1 MKKILAMAVLVMAAS
16 SLAAGQTP
24 ETKPAQA
31 KPAGEKVAAP
41 ETKPAEAKPA
51 GEKATAP
58 ETKPAEAKPAVE
70 KATASSSADQ
80 ELIKLD
86 QEWGEA
92 GIRGDTAKLEL
103 ILADDFQGSGP
114 TGVQTKAQ
122 NIAEA
127 KSNSANITNATYK
140 ADEYTVR
147 WLDKDTAIMFHRA
160 VEKGQN
166 KGTDY
171 TEQHRSIH
179 VWKKVNGQWQVV
191 ASQGMPIPQQP
202 AP

>member
-1 MKKILAMAVLVMAAS
+1 MKKILALAVLVLAS
-16 SLAAGQTP
+16 ALAAGQTP
-24 ETKPAQA
+24 QTKPAQA
-31 KPAGEKVAAP
+31 KPVGEKVAAP
-41 ETKPAEAKPA
+41 ES
-51 GEKATAP
+51 
-58 ETKPAEAKPAVE
+58 KPAEAKPAVE
-70 KATASSSADQ
+70 KATAPESKPAEAKPAVEKATANSSVDQ

-92 GIRGDTAKLEL
+92 GLRGDTATLDR

-114 TGVQTKAQ
+114 TGLQTKAQ
-122 NIAEA
+122 SIAQA
-127 KSNSANITNATYK
+127 KSDSANITNATYK

-166 KGTDY
+166 KGADY

-191 ASQGMPIPQQP
+191 ASQSLPVPQQP
-202 AP
+202 AQ

>member
-31 KPAGEKVAAP
+31 KPAVEKTTAP
-41 ETKPAEAKPA
+41 ETKPAQAKPA
-51 GEKATAP
+51 VEKATAP
-58 ETKPAEAKPAVE
+58 ETKPDEAKPVGE
-70 KATASSSADQ
+70 KVAASSVDQ

-114 TGVQTKAQ
+114 AGVQTKAQ

-166 KGTDY
+166 KGADY
-171 TEQHRSIH
+171 TDQHRSIH
-179 VWKKVNGQWQVV
+179 VWKKVNGRWQVV

>member
-1 MKKILAMAVLVMAAS
+1 MKKILALAVLVMAVS

-41 ETKPAEAKPA
+41 EA
-51 GEKATAP
+51 
-58 ETKPAEAKPAVE
+58 KPAEAKPAVE
-70 KATASSSADQ
+70 KATASSRVDQ

-92 GIRGDTAKLEL
+92 GLRGDTATLNR

-114 TGVQTKAQ
+114 TGLQTKAQ
-122 NIAEA
+122 NIAQA
-127 KSNSANITNATYK
+127 KSDSANITNATYK

-166 KGTDY
+166 KGADY
-171 TEQHRSIH
+171 TDQHRSIH

-191 ASQGMPIPQQP
+191 ASQGIPIPQTP
-202 AP
+202 TP

>member
-1 MKKILAMAVLVMAAS
+1 MRKLLGLAVLVLAAS
-16 SLAAGQTP
+16 SLAAGQNP
-24 ETKPAQA
+24 ETKPGKA
-31 KPAGEKVAAP
+31 KPVGEKVAAP
-41 ETKPAEAKPA
+41 ETKP
-51 GEKATAP
+51 TA
-58 ETKPAEAKPAVE
+58 AKPAVE
-70 KATASSSADQ
+70 KATASSRVDQ

-92 GIRGDTAKLEL
+92 GIRGDTAALER

-114 TGVQTKAQ
+114 TGVMTKAQ
-122 NIAEA
+122 SIAQA
-127 KSNSANITNATYK
+127 KSDSANITNATYK

-166 KGTDY
+166 KGADY
-171 TEQHRSIH
+171 TDQHRSIH

-191 ASQGMPIPQQP
+191 ASQGMPIPQTP
-202 AP
+202 TP